1 MEIEE
6 YDLLFDINIKSK
18 TFEGSETI
26 IYDGGD
32 IELNAKDMS
41 IGWVRING
49 KDAPFSYDKSLLSL
63 KNAGG
68 KSKIEISFTGIIS
81 DALSGIYYAGS
92 EKDGM
97 VTTHFEATDARRL
110 FPCIDDP
117 SYKAEF
123 SITLVIDEDYDAISN
138 MPAKKTEIN
147 GRKIVE
153 FEKTPRM
160 STYLV
165 YIGVGK
171 FRYEYGRYGD
181 KDIILT
187 SIKDIKSK
195 FPIEVAKG
203 SIGFYEKY
211 FGIEYALPKMH
222 LISVPEF
229 GAGAMENWGAIT
241 FREIYLNLDDKSSF
255 SIMRQSANVI
265 AHEIAHQ
272 WFGDLVTMKWWNDL
286 WLNESF
292 ATFMQYKVSDS
303 LHPEWN
309 IWGDF
314 LVTRTAGALRSD
326 SLRGSHP
333 IEVDVKDPDEISQ
346 IFDEISYGKGASILR
361 MIENYI
367 GEENFRKGISSFLKD
382 HEYGNAEGSD
392 LWDSLARYTRDP
404 VREVMEDWITKKG
417 YPVISAVY
425 ENEAIRISQQPFL
438 LDGEAHEVWK
448 IPLTIKRSG
457 GKETMLFDR
466 ESDVIN
472 GEAFIKLNNDN
483 AGFYRVLYDNY
494 LFRVLVENYGKL
506 SSLDRWG
513 IVNDLFAMLLAGKI
527 NPGTYATRLSFFIH
541 DEDAYVVSEIVN
553 QLDYIHSITD
563 RMDSVIRNFIMT
575 QMPILSGKTDE
586 SSRIAFGRVARLRVL
601 VDDGYAAEMSERFN
615 GIEGDEAEMRGAI
628 AAGYAISNGNLA
640 EMIKKFRSFEKDEDR
655 VKLIYAMGKL
665 RGRSD
670 LEAVDGLIEKGEI
683 KKQDIV
689 SFYLSASES
698 QYGRDY
704 VYERLDRIISLI
716 LKYFTGSRT
725 PSRAIE
731 NMLPFI
737 GIERPEIEERTR
749 ALANPALSSGIS
761 KGLEMLSVNR
771 RLYARIKEET

>member
-171 FRYEYGRYGD
+171 F
-181 KDIILT
+181 
-187 SIKDIKSK
+187 
-195 FPIEVAKG
+195 
-203 SIGFYEKY
+203 KY
-211 FGIEYALPKMH
+211 
-222 LISVPEF
+222 
-229 GAGAMENWGAIT
+229 
-241 FREIYLNLDDKSSF
+241 
-255 SIMRQSANVI
+255 
-265 AHEIAHQ
+265 
-272 WFGDLVTMKWWNDL
+272 
-286 WLNESF
+286 
-292 ATFMQYKVSDS
+292 MQYKVSDS